1 MFLSAN
7 LFAQKEPDIQK
18 LLDNLNEGNQINKEI
33 VSLMKKF
40 PNNPGLLYVKARA
53 TTNAVD
59 AVKIYNEIYQKY
71 PKSEWADDAIYRVY
85 QYYSITD
92 NTKLAQE
99 KLNLLR
105 TRYPKS
111 KLLDEFSGNDNLKKF
126 YYVQLGAFS
135 SKTKAQD
142 FIDET
147 KEVGFSLLIKSKN
160 VDDKTLFA
168 VLSNKFKKLAD
179 AEKFQKNI
187 ESKLNIASIIIT
199 D

>member
-1 MFLSAN
+1 
-7 LFAQKEPDIQK
+7 
-18 LLDNLNEGNQINKEI
+18 
-33 VSLMKKF
+33 
-40 PNNPGLLYVKARA
+40 LLYVKARA
-53 TTNAVD
+53 TGNAVE
-59 AVKIYNEIYQKY
+59 AVKLYNEIYQKY

-99 KLNLLR
+99 KLNLLK
-105 TRYPKS
+105 TKYPKS
-111 KLLDEFSGNDNLKKF
+111 NLLDEFSSASSQKF

-135 SKTKAQD
+135 SKAKAQD
-142 FIDET
+142 FIEET
-147 KEVGFSLLIKSKN
+147 KEVGFNLLIKSKS

-187 ESKLNIASIIIT
+187 ETKLNIASIIIT